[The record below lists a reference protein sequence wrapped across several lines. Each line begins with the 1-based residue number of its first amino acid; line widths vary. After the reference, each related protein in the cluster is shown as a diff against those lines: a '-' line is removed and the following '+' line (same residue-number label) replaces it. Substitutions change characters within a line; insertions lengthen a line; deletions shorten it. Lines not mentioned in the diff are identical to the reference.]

1 MRDLPGILTPLVET
15 VAKVLEDAGRPVGL
29 AHLVPGVLPAWD
41 NCCEGAGQAYLRVI
55 EVYPTAGSGQPPTP
69 FPQRDTMQRGVG
81 AGGGCSINLLALH
94 LGLGV
99 IRCAHSV
106 DDHGNP
112 PTAAEMTSDAA
123 GMLDD
128 MGLLLE
134 VITQVFTAHKA
145 LPKVIVGSWTPRGPE
160 GGCVGG
166 EWTLYAALDPC
177 LGVIE
182 EPSP

>member
-1 MRDLPGILTPLVET
+1 MRNTILERLKSWAVWVAVVAHILSILV
-15 VAKVLEDAGRPVGL
+15 
-29 AHLVPGVLPAWD
+29 
-41 NCCEGAGQAYLRVI
+41 
-55 EVYPTAGSGQPPTP
+55 
-69 FPQRDTMQRGVG
+69 
-81 AGGGCSINLLALH
+81 
-94 LGLGV
+94 
-99 IRCAHSV
+99 
-106 DDHGNP
+106 
-112 PTAAEMTSDAA
+112 
-123 GMLDD
+123 
-128 MGLLLE
+128 LLE